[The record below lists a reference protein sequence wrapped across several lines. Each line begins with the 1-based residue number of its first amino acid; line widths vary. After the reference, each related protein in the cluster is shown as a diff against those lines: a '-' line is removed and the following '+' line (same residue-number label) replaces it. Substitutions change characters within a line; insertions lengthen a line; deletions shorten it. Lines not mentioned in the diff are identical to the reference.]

1 MFTLDGILD
10 ALTLEQVA
18 PDRYR
23 ASNVQTGHAVVFGG
37 QLLAQSIVAGA
48 VEHDSKTVKTLH
60 TVFARSASPDAPV
73 DITVDRMH
81 TGRALASS
89 TVTISQGDRLCTRS
103 IVLLSTD
110 EPDLIRH
117 ADRSLLSSTPEEA
130 VASSR
135 DSAAWEARIVGG
147 VDVDD
152 PDTVGPPELDIWI
165 RFVGAPEDPVV
176 NQALLAF
183 VSDGF
188 LIGTAMAPHRGVG
201 QAQAHVSIS
210 TGVLSHTLTF
220 HEPFSA
226 AAWLLLSHSS
236 PYAGRGRS
244 YGRADVFR
252 TDGQLV
258 ASFVQDGI
266 IRAMPAAGAGAR

>member
-10 ALTLEQVA
+10 ALTLDRVA

-23 ASNVQTGHAVVFGG
+23 ASNVRSGHDVVFGG
-37 QLLAQSIVAGA
+37 QLLAQSIAAGLA
-48 VEHDSKTVKTLH
+48 EHDGKTVKTLH
-60 TVFARSASPDAPV
+60 TVFARSASPDTPV
-73 DITVDRMH
+73 DITVERMH
-81 TGRALASS
+81 AGRSLASS

-103 IVLLSTD
+103 IVLLSAD

-117 ADRSLLSSTPEEA
+117 PDRSQLSSTPEEA
-130 VASSR
+130 IASGR
-135 DSAAWEARIVGG
+135 DSTAWEARIVGG
-147 VDVDD
+147 IDVDD
-152 PDTVGPPELDIWI
+152 PDTVGPPERDVWI
-165 RFVGAPEDPVV
+165 RFVGAPEDPAI

-183 VSDGF
+183 ASDGF

-226 AAWLLLSHSS
+226 AAWLLLAHSS

-252 TDGQLV
+252 SDGQLV
-258 ASFVQDGI
+258 ASFVQDGL
-266 IRAMPAAGAGAR
+266 IRAMPAAKRK